1 MSRREVL
8 NRLMRRYGR
17 KANLFLPDGWY
28 STGFYC
34 LLEPLRYKNKMYL
47 EGLNTE
53 IGFAEQGCYLY
64 IGPAEHDPEKAGRD
78 VRVKI
83 GDEEFT
89 VSRSEKI
96 TLGEE
101 AVYIWAVLA
110 RVVRE
115 EDGA

>member
-1 MSRREVL
+1 MNGRETV
-8 NRLMRRYGR
+8 NRLMRRYGMR
-17 KANLFLPDGWY
+17 ANLFLPDGWY
-28 STGFYC
+28 STCFYC
-34 LLEPLRYKNKMYL
+34 FLQPLRYKNKMYL
-47 EGLNTE
+47 EGINTE
-53 IGFAEQGCYLY
+53 IGFAGQGYYLY

-89 VSRSEKI
+89 VTHSEKMYF
-96 TLGEE
+96 GEE

-115 EDGA
+115 AEE